1 MSKKPFSLELTTIQE
16 EALWNHIKHNKQD
29 DEEKYYSLTEAI
41 EIIGC
46 SKATLYL
53 HRKEGLINTV
63 TVGKMEKIT
72 KTEINRYL
80 NKK

>member
-1 MSKKPFSLELTTIQE
+1 MSKKPFLLELTAVQE
-16 EALWNHIKHNKQD
+16 KAFLEHVKASED
-29 DEEKYYSLTEAI
+29 DEEKYYSLTEATKLL
-41 EIIGC
+41 GC
-46 SKATLYL
+46 SKATLYH

-63 TVGKMEKIT
+63 KVGKMEKIT